1 MLVKEAHLFG
11 KVGLKN
17 GKMPG
22 TTFAVDSFACITGGK
37 LRNVE
42 GSVCSKCY
50 SIKLQQMRP
59 SVDVGYKRN
68 LAKWMAC
75 QRLGKGGIEMWISSM
90 VFQILRANVDEH
102 RWFDGGDAQSVEM
115 IEAIAEV
122 ARRTPDV
129 KHWFPTKEYTIY
141 TEYLK
146 TNTEPDNLTI
156 RVSAA
161 MIDGKPSKA
170 FHNTSTVHKN
180 SEPTGFECDAY
191 TRLSPISGRPG
202 YCGPCRACWDKDV
215 PNVSYPKH

>member
-129 KHWFPTKEYTIY
+129 EHWLPTKEYTIY
-141 TEYLK
+141 AKYLK
-146 TNTEPDNLTI
+146 TNTEPDNLII

-161 MIDGKPSKA
+161 MLDGKPSKA
-170 FHNTSTVHKN
+170 FRNTSTVHKN
-180 SEPTGFECDAY
+180 GKPIGFECKAK
-191 TRLSPISGRPG
+191 TRTSPISGKLG

-215 PNVSYPKH
+215 PNVSYPKS

>member
-90 VFQILRANVDEH
+90 VFQI
-102 RWFDGGDAQSVEM
+102 F
-115 IEAIAEV
+115 
-122 ARRTPDV
+122 
-129 KHWFPTKEYTIY
+129 

-202 YCGPCRACWDKDV
+202 YCGPCRACWDKDI